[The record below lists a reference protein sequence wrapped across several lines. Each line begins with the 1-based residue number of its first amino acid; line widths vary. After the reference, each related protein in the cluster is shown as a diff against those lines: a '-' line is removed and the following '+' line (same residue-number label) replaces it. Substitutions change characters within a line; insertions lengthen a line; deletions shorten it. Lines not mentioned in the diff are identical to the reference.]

1 MSNTK
6 NCFNCKHGSKVQ
18 YIDEKHKIVNYDD
31 LARCDSIDNLN
42 HLVDLN
48 DGEPIAFPQYNSKA
62 KNPQCKFF
70 EVKDE

>member
-1 MSNTK
+1 MSNIK

-18 YIDEKHKIVNYDD
+18 FINKERKIVNYDD

-48 DGEPIAFPQYNSKA
+48 EGEPIIFPQYNSKA
-62 KNPQCKFF
+62 KKPQCKFF